1 VSKKNIVV
9 VITGASSGVGRA
21 TALRFARQGA
31 CLVLAARRGSA
42 LRDVAAECERLGASA
57 LPVMTDV
64 TDAAAV
70 DALAAVA
77 VANFG
82 VIDVWVNCA
91 AVGVY
96 ADFSTVPLADFRRVL
111 DVNIMG
117 YVHGAR
123 SALEVMNEQGYGT
136 IVNVSSIVGEVTQP
150 YASSYGMSKAAV
162 SALGSTMRQELAL
175 QKKKHIHVVTI
186 LPPTLDTPFFG
197 HAANYTGRALRA
209 MPPVFTPDQVAKKIV
224 KSVKHPEGEIVVGL
238 AGKALVRQHRTNQA
252 SAEAEMAVL
261 VENGQFRRREAAEPT
276 AGNLYSPSPVSD
288 AAVTGGWH
296 GEGRSGSRKVLLWL
310 LLAGVGTVVALY
322 VLGGEGAAAV
332 KVAEAKKVAAAKFA
346 AAKFAG
352 DTAAGK
358 ALTGKKHAGKKH
370 AGKGQASKGSA
381 GKKHGGPDDA
391 ATVMRKM
398 QRNLHAINRGLKKQA
413 KANR

>member
-1 VSKKNIVV
+1 MSKKNIVV

-21 TALRFARQGA
+21 TALRFARGGA
-31 CLVLAARRGSA
+31 KLVLAARRGAA
-42 LRDVAAECERLGASA
+42 LRDVVAECEELGASA
-57 LPVMTDV
+57 IPVMTDV

-70 DALAAVA
+70 EAVAVVA

-82 VIDVWVNCA
+82 AIDVWVNCA

-123 SALEVMNEQGYGT
+123 SALEVMTQQGYGT

-162 SALGSTMRQELAL
+162 RALGSTLRQELGL
-175 QKKKHIHVVTI
+175 QKQKHIHVVTI

-224 KSVKHPEGEIVVGL
+224 ASVKHPKGEIVVGA
-238 AGKALVRQHRTNQA
+238 AGKALVRQHRTHPV
-252 SAEAEMAVL
+252 SAEGQMAVL
-261 VENGQFRRREAAEPT
+261 VENGQFKRREGADPT
-276 AGNLYSPSPVSD
+276 AGNLYSPSPASD

-296 GEGRSGSRKVLLWL
+296 GEGRSASRKVLLWL
-310 LLAGVGTVVALY
+310 LLAGAGTLVALY
-322 VLGGEGAAAV
+322 VLGGDGGSSGKHGGSRDAQTKKAVAALVAA
-332 KVAEAKKVAAAKFA
+332 KVAKSR
-346 AAKFAG
+346 
-352 DTAAGK
+352 
-358 ALTGKKHAGKKH
+358 
-370 AGKGQASKGSA
+370 KGRLVKQ
-381 GKKHGGPDDA
+381 HGGPDDA
-391 ATVMRKM
+391 ATVMKKT
-398 QRNLHAINRGLKKQA
+398 QRNLHAINRSLKKQA